1 MTQLAPL
8 PLLSLFLLL
17 ASSLFFSLELP
28 LCLPIQSHLCSNKRS
43 AALSSSP
50 NSHYALHT
58 CRRTYLVW
66 RTFLLRLL
74 LRLSPLPAPPS
85 PLLVPL
91 RKRRVRVPTQLVHTP
106 PPLNSN
112 LRPSSLTR
120 ILLLLLLHVLAAVVP
135 VAVAVAV
142 AVAAAGTVPCCL
154 GVQRVAPAAAT
165 WPANHSRRF

>member
-17 ASSLFFSLELP
+17 ASSLFFSLELT
-28 LCLPIQSHLCSNKRS
+28 LCLPIQSHHCSNKRS

-74 LRLSPLPAPPS
+74 LRLSPLLPAPPS

-106 PPLNSN
+106 PPLNS
-112 LRPSSLTR
+112 
-120 ILLLLLLHVLAAVVP
+120 ILHIKNQ
-135 VAVAVAV
+135 
-142 AVAAAGTVPCCL
+142 T
-154 GVQRVAPAAAT
+154 
-165 WPANHSRRF
+165 S